1 MSTKQNILTEKLDE
15 FIRKYYIN
23 RFVQGLL
30 ISVGGLLAFF
40 IVASLLEYFAHF
52 GKGFRSFLFFSYL
65 IFASVVIAFYWIVPL
80 LKRFRI
86 GKVISY
92 SQASELVGQH
102 FPEIKDKLLNTLQ
115 LQDQA
120 SHTDNELLLASINQR
135 IQKLSPFRFSS
146 AIDLSVSAKQYGKY
160 TLLPLTVLV
169 AILIFQSS
177 MITKP
182 AERIIGYDKQFA
194 REAPFEFV
202 LKNASLKTLKN
213 SDYKFE
219 LEVKGKQLPAVVYI
233 EIDNHLIKME
243 SSGKNQFIY
252 EMANLT
258 ASHTFSFT
266 DGDYHSNT
274 YQLDVL
280 PNPTLVNFKVNLNY
294 PSYINRKNESL
305 NNVGDFTI
313 PEGTQVEW
321 VIQTKDVE
329 SLNFAFAGEQAQV
342 SRLEDV
348 FTVKAKVLRPVNYT
362 IQLLNKY
369 IANKDTMQYALQVIG
384 DRHPG
389 IAAEQK
395 KDSINPFMVYFYGKA
410 DDDYGISRLNF
421 VYRNISSGSVLK
433 YLPVNIGHST
443 DEIFYYMVDLR
454 ELVKGDGD
462 ELEYY
467 FEVWDND
474 AVNGKKSSKSQVFKM
489 QAPSEQSLR
498 KETES
503 GNKSLKSKM
512 AQMMKDLETMQK
524 RGSELKRELM
534 ESNELDWQQQQ
545 KLKEFIAEQKKL
557 EKKAE
562 ELKQENAAQNEKEQN
577 ISTPDEEILKKQ
589 EELDKLINS
598 VMTPEMKELVKKLEE
613 MVKQQNKD
621 AIQNQ
626 LDKMKLSNEEIKKEL
641 DRSLE
646 QFKQLELEKKINE
659 QTNAL
664 QKLAE
669 KQKELA
675 QKTQDKTESKE
686 SLKQQQDELNR
697 QFDELK
703 KEIKET
709 EEKNKDLETPL
720 NMESTEKDQQE
731 IDQSMD
737 ESSENIEKKQNKKA
751 GESQKKAA
759 DKMEEMAA
767 KMKKS
772 LEQAQQEQEEEDYYT
787 LRQILENLIELS
799 VQQEALM
806 DQMKENRYYSPKYV
820 ELSAKQQKLK
830 ESAKMVEDSLLA
842 LSKRQIHIKSFVNKE
857 IGNVNYHMNLAI
869 EDFSKVIVSRGL
881 SNQQY
886 VMTGLNNLALMLSE
900 SLKNMQESM
909 KDKKKD
915 GNSQCKNPGKKKGKS
930 GNEGKQKKMGGM
942 KQMQD
947 ELSKQ
952 LQQMKDG
959 KQQQGKNPN
968 SEQFARIA
976 AKQEALRREIER
988 LQKQLKEE
996 GKPGSLGDLEKT
1008 KQLME
1013 QQEKDLVNKQITP
1026 ETMRRM
1032 KEIETRMLEHE
1043 KAEMEQ
1049 DMDDQREA
1057 EQAKEVEKEMPPA
1070 IKAYLEKKAKEMELL
1085 RSVPNELS
1093 PYYKDRVRVYF
1104 QKLGN
1109 V

>member
-1 MSTKQNILTEKLDE
+1 MPSTQNILIDKLDE

-23 RFVQGLL
+23 RFIQGLL

-40 IVASLLEYFAHF
+40 LLASLLEYFAHF
-52 GKGFRSFLFFSYL
+52 GQNFRRFLFFSYL
-65 IFASVVIAFYWIVPL
+65 IFATVVIVIYWIMPL

-92 SQASELVGQH
+92 SEASSLIGYH

-115 LQDQA
+115 LQEQA
-120 SHTDNELLLASINQR
+120 QHTDNELLLASIDQR
-135 IQKLSPFRFSS
+135 IQNLSPFKFSS
-146 AIDLSVSAKQYGKY
+146 AIDIKGSARQYGKY
-160 TLLPLTVLV
+160 TLLPLVVLV
-169 AILIFQSS
+169 VILLFQSS

-182 AERIIGYDKQFA
+182 AERIIGFDKQFA

-202 LKNASLKTLKN
+202 LKNTSLKTLKN
-213 SDYKFE
+213 SDFKFE

-233 EIDNHLIKME
+233 EIDKHLIKME
-243 SSGKNQFIY
+243 STGKNQFVY

-258 ASHTFSFT
+258 NSHSFSFT
-266 DGDYHSNT
+266 DGDYTSNT

-294 PSYINRKNESL
+294 PAYINRKNEVL

-329 SLNFAFAGEQAQV
+329 SIRFAFGNEQAQV
-342 SRLEDV
+342 THNEDIY
-348 FTVKAKVLRPVNYT
+348 TVKAKVLRPVNYT
-362 IQLLNKY
+362 VQLLNKY
-369 IANKDTMQYALQVIG
+369 IANKDTMHYALQVIS

-395 KDSINPFMVYFYGKA
+395 KDSINPFVVYFYGKA

-421 VYRNISSGSVLK
+421 VYRNVSSNGALK
-433 YLPVNIGHST
+433 YLPVNIGRTT
-443 DEIFYYMVDLR
+443 DEIFYYMIDLR

-474 AVNGKKSSKSQVFKM
+474 AVNGKKSSKSQVFKTL
-489 QAPSEQSLR
+489 APSEQSLR

-534 ESNELDWQQQQ
+534 ENDQMDWQQQQ
-545 KLKEFIAEQKKL
+545 KLKDFIAEQKKL
-557 EKKAE
+557 EQKAE
-562 ELKQENAAQNEKEQN
+562 EIKQENAAQNDKQKQ
-577 ISTPDEEILKKQ
+577 IDPLDEEILKKQ

-598 VMTPEMKELVKKLEE
+598 IMTPEMKDMLKKLEE

-626 LDKMKLSNEEIKKEL
+626 LDKMKMNNEAIKKEL

-659 QTNAL
+659 QTDAL

-675 QKTQDKTESKE
+675 QKTLDKTESKE
-686 SLKQQQDELNR
+686 SLKQQQDELNK

-703 KEIKET
+703 QEIKET
-709 EEKNKDLETPL
+709 EQKNKDLETPL
-720 NMESTEKDQQE
+720 EMESTEKDQQE
-731 IDQSMD
+731 IDQNMD
-737 ESSENIEKKQNKKA
+737 ESAESIDKKQNKKA
-751 GESQKKAA
+751 NDAQKKAA

-799 VQQEALM
+799 VQQESLM
-806 DQMKENRYYSPKYV
+806 DQMKDNRYYSPKYV
-820 ELSAKQQKLK
+820 ELSARQQKLK

-857 IGNVNYHMNLAI
+857 IGNVNYYMNQAI

-886 VMTGLNNLALMLSE
+886 VMTGLNNLAVMLSE

-909 KDKKKD
+909 KEKKND
-915 GNSQCKNPGKKKGKS
+915 GNSQCKNPGKKKGKT
-930 GNEGKQKKMGGM
+930 GKDGKPKKMSGM

-968 SEQFARIA
+968 SEAFAKIA

-988 LQKQLKEE
+988 LQKQLNEE

-1049 DMDDQREA
+1049 EMDNQREA
-1057 EQAKEVEKEMPPA
+1057 EQATEVQKEMPPA

-1085 RSVPNELS
+1085 RSVPSELS